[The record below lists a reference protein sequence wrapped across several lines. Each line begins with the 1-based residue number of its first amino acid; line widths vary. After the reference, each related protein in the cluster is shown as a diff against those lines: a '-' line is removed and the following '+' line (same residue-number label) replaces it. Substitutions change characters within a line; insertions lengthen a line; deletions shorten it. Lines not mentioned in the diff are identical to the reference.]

1 MMDPYATTHRRL
13 KQIQGHFMTPQSLR
27 VLPQFTLNSLNNK
40 SNISSMWRKLTTSSR
55 LGAISIPPLT
65 AYYIFKLFKGKHRKF
80 INDKDIEIIIKEISG
95 NDIFDQVVKLASKVI
110 GFLGVIQISNRMETH
125 LGVKLTFSKSYQL
138 LVTLSSIL
146 DTILSFTK
154 LTQKWGI
161 IFCIVSILYCII
173 NIRMLYLTLAHNKT
187 VERLI
192 SVTRTKCQ
200 GFKMNIP
207 ALGAWGSVVA
217 ITLYIWLKEAK
228 KLAQSTGGILTMTA
242 FLLSAIAAIRVG
254 LRAAMTSFPGLTPFE
269 GSSAVAIAI
278 ILGALPLIP
287 YYTTSEWSR
296 TLLSGYLSIVIS
308 MIINSFFAWKT
319 PSML

>member
-1 MMDPYATTHRRL
+1 MKIFFFFIFFFIFFLICSFAEIKKKKYAIIFFIKNIIKKKKKYLNMMDPYATTHRRL

-55 LGAISIPPLT
+55 IGAVSIPPLT

-154 LTQKWGI
+154 LTQK
-161 IFCIVSILYCII
+161 
-173 NIRMLYLTLAHNKT
+173 
-187 VERLI
+187 
-192 SVTRTKCQ
+192 
-200 GFKMNIP
+200 
-207 ALGAWGSVVA
+207 
-217 ITLYIWLKEAK
+217 KEK
-228 KLAQSTGGILTMTA
+228 KYG
-242 FLLSAIAAIRVG
+242 
-254 LRAAMTSFPGLTPFE
+254 E
-269 GSSAVAIAI
+269 
-278 ILGALPLIP
+278 
-287 YYTTSEWSR
+287 
-296 TLLSGYLSIVIS
+296 
-308 MIINSFFAWKT
+308 
-319 PSML
+319 